1 MATTHD
7 CAPTLTDSQVLEFC
21 KKGFLIL
28 DGVVPDE
35 INRRVCEYC
44 DEHDGAVPSEE
55 DWYIENVTLNPQAAG
70 AIRSVLGKDF
80 TYPTQLG
87 NTRIQCPAGMEG
99 GWHTDGGSS
108 YIPGLDSLQVFYYPQ
123 DTPIELGPT
132 ELLPE
137 SHFLFNLQC
146 WMRHYGRI
154 RGAVSTAGSAGT
166 IFLTIYRI
174 WHRRTASTATAIRNQ
189 MKYWYTRTV
198 PPERDWIR
206 EPGFEPRYA
215 KGRPALYYFHREH
228 HRAINDAAELFY
240 WMCGLEDEY
249 HSVSKNNLPVF
260 WSK

>member
-1 MATTHD
+1 MTTHD

-70 AIRSVLGKDF
+70 AIRSVLGKNF

-123 DTPIELGPT
+123 DTPG
-132 ELLPE
+132 
-137 SHFLFNLQC
+137 
-146 WMRHYGRI
+146 
-154 RGAVSTAGSAGT
+154 
-166 IFLTIYRI
+166 
-174 WHRRTASTATAIRNQ
+174 
-189 MKYWYTRTV
+189 
-198 PPERDWIR
+198 
-206 EPGFEPRYA
+206 
-215 KGRPALYYFHREH
+215 
-228 HRAINDAAELFY
+228 
-240 WMCGLEDEY
+240 
-249 HSVSKNNLPVF
+249 
-260 WSK
+260 